1 MEWKGAAS
9 RLRSSSSRHNG
20 RPARSPVPAEGKAA
34 TRQRLA
40 AALGASRAGSSKR
53 WLRRSA
59 KAATPEAS
67 AASCSRRDAV
77 RPSLPSTSPTTA
89 ASPGWRNASSIT
101 ASTWPPPSTR
111 ISRRGCSP
119 TAAKPGGNRS
129 RRCITHSTG
138 RSGSCRASSPAISR
152 LGWVPCS
159 VSGPCPSTS
168 CRAPHGRPASNRAS
182 IDSRPNRK
190 HFVAL
195 VFAPLRPIRPMRT
208 RSASIAPASSISPP
222 PPHDNM
228 RTYSEHSG
236 CRGSAEAL
244 RTSAGRSNR
253 NYLKYCYKT
262 ICLLRDRMIFSRQA
276 AGIVPLPIHRDF
288 FSSAS
293 RPDHQGRSARA

>member
-9 RLRSSSSRHNG
+9 RQRSSSSRHSG
-20 RPARSPVPAEGKAA
+20 RPGRRPVPAEGRAA

-40 AALGASRAGSSKR
+40 AALGANRAGSSNR

-89 ASPGWRNASSIT
+89 ASPEWRNASSIT
-101 ASTWPPPSTR
+101 ASTWLPPSTR
-111 ISRRGCSP
+111 ISRRGCRP
-119 TAAKPGGNRS
+119 TAARPGGNRS

-138 RSGSCRASSPAISR
+138 RSGSCRARSPAISR

-159 VSGPCPSTS
+159 VSGPCPNTS
-168 CRAPHGRPASNRAS
+168 CRAPHGKPASNRAS

-190 HFVAL
+190 HFVTL
-195 VFAPLRPIRPMRT
+195 VFAPPRLIRPIRT
-208 RSASIAPASSISPP
+208 RSASIAPASPTDLP

-228 RTYSEHSG
+228 RTYSEHPG
-236 CRGSAEAL
+236 CEGSA
-244 RTSAGRSNR
+244 RPIRIQAGRSKGSC
-253 NYLKYCYKT
+253 LTYCYKT
-262 ICLLRDRMIFSRQA
+262 IQ
-276 AGIVPLPIHRDF
+276 
-288 FSSAS
+288 
-293 RPDHQGRSARA
+293 

>member
-9 RLRSSSSRHNG
+9 RQRSSSSRHNG
-20 RPARSPVPAEGKAA
+20 RPGRSPVPAEGRAA

-40 AALGASRAGSSKR
+40 AALGASRAGSSNR

-77 RPSLPSTSPTTA
+77 RPSRPSTSPTTA
-89 ASPGWRNASSIT
+89 ASPGWRSASSIT
-101 ASTWPPPSTR
+101 ASTWLPPSTR

-119 TAAKPGGNRS
+119 TAARPGGNRS

-138 RSGSCRASSPAISR
+138 RSGWCRASNPAISR

-159 VSGPCPSTS
+159 VSGPYPSTS
-168 CRAPHGRPASNRAS
+168 CRAPHGRPASKRAS

-190 HFVAL
+190 QLVAL
-195 VFAPLRPIRPMRT
+195 VFAPPRPIRPMRT
-208 RSASIAPASSISPP
+208 LSASIASASPTSPL

-228 RTYSEHSG
+228 RTYSEHLG
-236 CRGSAEAL
+236 CRGSVEPI
-244 RTSAGRSNR
+244 RNRVGRPIR
-253 NYLKYCYKT
+253 NYLIRCYKT
-262 ICLLRDRMIFSRQA
+262 ICSLRNRMIFS
-276 AGIVPLPIHRDF
+276 
-288 FSSAS
+288 
-293 RPDHQGRSARA
+293 